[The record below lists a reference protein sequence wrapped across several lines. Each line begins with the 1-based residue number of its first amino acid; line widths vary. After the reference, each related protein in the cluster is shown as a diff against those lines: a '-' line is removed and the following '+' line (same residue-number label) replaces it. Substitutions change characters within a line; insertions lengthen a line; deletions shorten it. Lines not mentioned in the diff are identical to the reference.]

1 MKEKHAIVIDESQ
14 RQAVLL
20 ALAHLTVERPGW
32 EFMLTEIAKKMDNV
46 IGDVPELYTRLLVIR
61 RQRVSNSLPEEPTED
76 SFKQAVGI
84 VTQKP
89 ENLLTALKAWR
100 SAEVHHAAVQLELR
114 AGDET
119 QAKKRL
125 DDALRDLRITTDD
138 YFKPPTTQTYE
149 HKS

>member
-14 RQAVLL
+14 RQAMLL

-61 RQRVSNSLPEEPTED
+61 RARVSNSLPEEPTED
-76 SFKQAVGI
+76 SFKRAVGI
-84 VTQKP
+84 VTQMP
-89 ENLLTALKAWR
+89 ESLLTAIETWR
-100 SAEVHHAAVQLELR
+100 TAEVHHAAVQLGLR
-114 AGDET
+114 AGDEVK
-119 QAKKRL
+119 AKKRL

-138 YFKPPTTQTYE
+138 YFKQPTTQTYE